1 MARRVQA
8 VLFDVI
14 ETLFPLE
21 PIRRKLLQSGL
32 PQGALDTWFARMLRD
47 AFALDAAGT
56 YRGFRE
62 VAAGALEVTF
72 AAHGA
77 PVSQSQ
83 LDGVLGAFAALDPH
97 PDAAAAFERLHEAGV
112 EISTLTNGSA
122 ETTRKLLERASL
134 IGMVRHVIGIDEV
147 KHWKPR
153 REVYLHGVRTA
164 GSEPRRVALVA
175 AHAWDILGARE
186 AGLATG
192 WVSRLEKTFQPA
204 MGRPDVSGPDLVS
217 AVDGLLALQ

>member
-1 MARRVQA
+1 MTRRIQA

-14 ETLFPLE
+14 ETLFGLE
-21 PIRRKLLQSGL
+21 PVRRKLTGAGLQESSL
-32 PQGALDTWFARMLRD
+32 EAWFARFLRD
-47 AFALDAAGT
+47 GFALDAAGT

-72 AAHGA
+72 ASSGLSPPRQAI
-77 PVSQSQ
+77 
-83 LDGVLGAFAALDPH
+83 DEVLGAFSGLDPH
-97 PDAAAAFERLHEAGV
+97 PDVEDAFERLAAAGV

-122 ETTRKLLERASL
+122 ENTRKLLERASL
-134 IGMVRHVIGIDEV
+134 LPRVRHVIGIDEV

-153 REVYLHGVRTA
+153 REVYLHGARVA
-164 GSEPRRVALVA
+164 GFEPRRVALVA
-175 AHAWDILGARE
+175 AHAWDIQGARE

-192 WVSRLEKTFQPA
+192 WVSRLEKRFQPA

-217 AVDGLLALQ
+217 VIDALLALE